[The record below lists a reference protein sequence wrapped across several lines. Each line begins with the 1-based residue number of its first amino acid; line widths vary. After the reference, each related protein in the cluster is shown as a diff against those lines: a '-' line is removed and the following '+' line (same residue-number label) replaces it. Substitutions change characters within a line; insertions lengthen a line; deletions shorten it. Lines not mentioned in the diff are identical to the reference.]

1 MKQQIILI
9 GGGTT
14 FLTYNDYI
22 RYLKV
27 KDVSLDFF
35 RKMKWKKTFQEKM
48 GDNFDVIYLD
58 MPCAMNAKYEEW
70 KIYFERYIPLF
81 DNELIL
87 VGHSLGGIFLAKYL
101 SENTFP
107 KKIKALYLI
116 AAPSADTPDETMG
129 DFTFPEKLRTDI
141 RTYLLQS
148 EDDPVVP
155 ASHVLKYKELLPDA
169 ELIMFKDKGHFNTP
183 EFPELV
189 AHIEAL

>member
-1 MKQQIILI
+1 MKQQIIMI

-14 FLTYNDYI
+14 FLTYDDYI
-22 RYLKV
+22 NYLKT
-27 KDVSLDFF
+27 KEVSLDSF
-35 RKMKWKKTFQEKM
+35 RKEKWKKTFQQKM
-48 GDNFDVIYLD
+48 GDAFDVIYLD
-58 MPCAMNAKYEEW
+58 MPCGINAKYNEW

-81 DNELIL
+81 GSEIILI
-87 VGHSLGGIFLAKYL
+87 GHSLGGIFLAKYL
-101 SENTFP
+101 AENAYP
-107 KKIKALYLI
+107 KKIKALFLI
-116 AAPSADTPDETMG
+116 APPSADTEKETMG

-169 ELIMFKDKGHFNTP
+169 ELIMFKDKGHFNLP

-189 AHIEAL
+189 ELIRNL